1 MASDKLFY
9 AIFQDNPDL
18 IVRWVDELP
27 ADAAG
32 YCFSAPVLKE
42 REYRLDGLFLP
53 PDDRVDL
60 PAIVLEAQMAP
71 DADFLL
77 RLYAESARF
86 VQQSKWQRQWVV
98 VVICPNRTM
107 NFGPITPVR
116 EFVEQRVR
124 WIELLPSDGQAVRE
138 PLTQVLGLLVQPEAK
153 VRAISDDLRQQ
164 AATNPAAGQV
174 LPLIAAILLARFNN
188 RPISEICAMGG
199 LTLDDFTSSRAYR
212 EIFRKGE
219 AAGEARGEARG
230 EASVTLRLLNRR
242 CGPLSAAT
250 TTSIQALP
258 LPQLESL
265 AEALLDFTGPADLQ
279 AWLEEHG

>member
-9 AIFQDNPDL
+9 AIFQDHPDL
-18 IVRWVDELP
+18 ILRWLAGLP

-32 YCFSAPVLKE
+32 YRFCAPVLKE

-60 PAIVLEAQMAP
+60 PAIVLEAQMAA
-71 DADFLL
+71 DAGFLR

-86 VQQSKWQRQWVV
+86 VQQFNWERQWVV
-98 VVICPNRTM
+98 VAICPNRTM

-116 EFVEQRVR
+116 EFVEQRLR
-124 WIELLPSDGQAVRE
+124 WIELLPSDGQEPSE

-153 VRAISDDLRQQ
+153 VRAISDSLRQQ
-164 AATNPAAGQV
+164 APTNPAAGQV
-174 LPLIAAILLARFNN
+174 LPLIPAILLARFND

-212 EIFRKGE
+212 EIFREGE
-219 AAGEARGEARG
+219 AAGEARG
-230 EASVTLRLLNRR
+230 EASVTLRQLNRR

-250 TTSIQALP
+250 TTRIQALP
-258 LPQLESL
+258 LPRLELL

-279 AWLEEHG
+279 AWLEQHG

>member
-18 IVRWVDELP
+18 IVRWVDDLP

-32 YCFSAPVLKE
+32 YSFSAPVLKE

-60 PAIVLEAQMAP
+60 PAIVLEAQMAA

-86 VQQSKWQRQWVV
+86 LQQSKWEREWVV

-107 NFGPITPVR
+107 NFGLITPVR
-116 EFVEQRVR
+116 EFVEQRLR
-124 WIELLPSDGQAVRE
+124 WIELLPSDGQEASE
-138 PLTQVLGLLVQPEAK
+138 PLTQVLSLLVQPEAK
-153 VRAISDDLRQQ
+153 VRAISDSLRQQ
-164 AATNPAAGQV
+164 APTNPAAGQV
-174 LPLIAAILLARFNN
+174 LPLIAAILLTRFND

-212 EIFRKGE
+212 EIFREGE
-219 AAGEARGEARG
+219 AAGEARG

-250 TTSIQALP
+250 TTRIQALP

-265 AEALLDFTGPADLQ
+265 VEALLDFSGPADLQ

>member
-18 IVRWVDELP
+18 IVRWVDDLP

-32 YCFSAPVLKE
+32 YSFSAPVLKE

-60 PAIVLEAQMAP
+60 PAIVLEAQMAA

-86 VQQSKWQRQWVV
+86 LQQSKWEREWVV

-107 NFGPITPVR
+107 NFGLITPVR
-116 EFVEQRVR
+116 EFVEQRLR
-124 WIELLPSDGQAVRE
+124 WIELLPSDGQEASE
-138 PLTQVLGLLVQPEAK
+138 PLTQVLSLLVQPEAK
-153 VRAISDDLRQQ
+153 VRAISDSLRQQ
-164 AATNPAAGQV
+164 APTNPAAGQV
-174 LPLIAAILLARFNN
+174 LPLIAAILLTRFND

-212 EIFRKGE
+212 EIFREGE
-219 AAGEARGEARG
+219 AAGEARG

-250 TTSIQALP
+250 TTRIQALP

-265 AEALLDFTGPADLQ
+265 VEALLDFSGPGDLQ